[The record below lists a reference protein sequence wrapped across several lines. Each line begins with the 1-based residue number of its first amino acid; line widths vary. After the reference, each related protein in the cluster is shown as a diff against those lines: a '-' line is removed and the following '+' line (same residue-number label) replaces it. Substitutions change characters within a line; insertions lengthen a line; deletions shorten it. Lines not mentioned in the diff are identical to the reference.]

1 MTTVSWM
8 PEVAANTVDTVGME
22 VVHLACFVLGF
33 VVFNTTYVQQTI
45 RTLIV
50 KADPVTLKYMT
61 AHSNSGNYADV
72 WDLWTT
78 LKPSDLTAETLRLA
92 VEALVELGR
101 AAEAAAVVTDAL
113 DRQPQ
118 LRTPACAKVVLEAL
132 ATSAAAARAVHAALC
147 ARGVVPDVEVGA
159 AMLRVYARAGDD
171 DAVRELC
178 AQGLPCPPEVA
189 AMLANAALKR
199 RDLDSAVRW
208 TRSAVEEQTTVL
220 VEAARE
226 GRADLCTEILRRA
239 PLGHAE

>member
-78 LKPSDLTAETLRLA
+78 LKPSDLTAETLCLA

-147 ARGVVPDVEVGA
+147 ARGVVPDVEVCA
-159 AMLRVYARAGDD
+159 AMRARATTTPSGSCARKASRALRKLRRCSPTLPSSAGTWTRPFAGLAARSRSRQRCWWRLRAK
-171 DAVRELC
+171 AVRIC
-178 AQGLPCPPEVA
+178 ARRSFGGLLSGTP
-189 AMLANAALKR
+189 N
-199 RDLDSAVRW
+199 
-208 TRSAVEEQTTVL
+208 
-220 VEAARE
+220 
-226 GRADLCTEILRRA
+226 
-239 PLGHAE
+239 